1 MMNTTK
7 KMVMMALFIAL
18 EIVLTRLVAIMPST
32 FSRISL
38 SFLVYAIAG
47 RMYGVVYTSIL
58 AGIGDIVGMLLFPS
72 GTYIVGFTLS
82 AMITGAVFGYLK
94 YAKNLTLTLVM
105 QCVVLALF
113 VEAILN
119 TTWLVLLY
127 DSSFGPLLVK
137 RIPGI
142 ITNFMIRLVVLI
154 PLFYKVEKQE
164 LFKA

>member
-1 MMNTTK
+1 MNTTK

-18 EIVLTRLVAIMPST
+18 EIILTRLVAIMPST

-47 RMYGVVYTSIL
+47 RMYGVIYTSVL

-94 YAKNLTLTLVM
+94 YAKHLSLTIVM
-105 QCVVLALF
+105 QCIVLALV
-113 VEAILN
+113 VEAALN
-119 TTWLVLLY
+119 TLWLVMLY
-127 DSSFGPLLVK
+127 DSLFGPMLVK

-142 ITNFMIRLVVLI
+142 LTNFSIRLVVLI
-154 PLFYKVEKQE
+154 PLFYKVEKQG